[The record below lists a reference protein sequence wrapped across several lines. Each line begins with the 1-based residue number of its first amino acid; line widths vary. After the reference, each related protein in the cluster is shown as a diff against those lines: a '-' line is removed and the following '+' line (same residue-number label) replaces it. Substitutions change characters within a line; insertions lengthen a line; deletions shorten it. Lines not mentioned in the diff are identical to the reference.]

1 MSHPLCFYDGVNTIT
16 QLFRQPAQQVCNL
29 ISRLWPAPPAAASPA
44 ELGDHPRTVDG
55 LPLRDAL
62 AVRSAEFWLA
72 LGEPRL
78 ALREFESLTELAR
91 QNAWAQRVH
100 ECAQTAAHPDP
111 E

>member
-1 MSHPLCFYDGVNTIT
+1 VNTI
-16 QLFRQPAQQVCNL
+16 QKLFRRPAQQFCNL
-29 ISRLWPAPPAAASPA
+29 VSHLWPAPPLETPPA
-44 ELGDHPRTVDG
+44 PIDYHQLTVDG

-91 QNAWAQRVH
+91 QNAWCQRVQH
-100 ECAQTAAHPDP
+100 HAQTAANSIT

>member
-1 MSHPLCFYDGVNTIT
+1 MNTI
-16 QLFRQPAQQVCNL
+16 QKLIRRPAQHICN
-29 ISRLWPAPPAAASPA
+29 IVSHLWPAPPAETPAAPIDYNQ
-44 ELGDHPRTVDG
+44 LTVDG

-78 ALREFESLTELAR
+78 ALREFESLSELAR
-91 QNAWAQRVH
+91 LNAWCQRVH
-100 ECAQTAAHPDP
+100 HYAQVAANPIS

>member
-1 MSHPLCFYDGVNTIT
+1 MNTI
-16 QLFRQPAQQVCNL
+16 QKLIRRPAQHICN
-29 ISRLWPAPPAAASPA
+29 IVSHLWPAPPAETPTAAIDDNQ
-44 ELGDHPRTVDG
+44 LTVDG

-78 ALREFESLTELAR
+78 ALHEFESLSELAR
-91 QNAWAQRVH
+91 QNAWCQRVH
-100 ECAQTAAHPDP
+100 HYAQIAANPIS